1 VTQHRASAH
10 ILTSLLRYAAA
21 SSDKTAKLWDVS
33 TQECVRTFAG
43 HQKAV
48 VCLALQ
54 DVVVD
59 DHAPSSL

>member
-1 VTQHRASAH
+1 
-10 ILTSLLRYAAA
+10 LRNAAA

-59 DHAPSSL
+59 DHTPSSL